1 MLSLNCGAISRVNR
15 SCGYHNTP
23 GHNHH
28 IFHTTEEEEE
38 KLTTEAFLSE
48 ETYSK
53 MLRFVWL

>member
-53 MLRFVWL
+53 MLRFV